1 MRGFAKLL
9 KDIDNVKR
17 QNNASNHEMSELL
30 SKISK
35 YYKDRAEPN
44 QRKRLISETKSKIET
59 ALTFV
64 EALEAER
71 GSVFTHEAREV
82 ITDIGDYLDEIEKYS

>member
-9 KDIDNVKR
+9 KDIDNIKR
-17 QNNASNHEMSELL
+17 QNNASNQEMSVLL
-30 SKISK
+30 AKISNH
-35 YYKDRAEPN
+35 YRERAEPN
-44 QRKRLISETKSKIET
+44 QRKRLISETKDKIET